1 MGAAMCSPNRDAMR
15 SANYHENRMFRRW
28 MMAALVFCCVSAPAI
43 AQQPTIRFV
52 RNPDPA
58 PDFKLE
64 GFDGK
69 TISLSDFHG
78 KVVLL
83 NFWATWCGPCRA
95 EVADLVELQ
104 KRYKDQLQV
113 IGLVVDDDDQDAIK
127 KFVAESGINYPIAIA
142 SDEIRTK
149 YGGIPALPTCFV
161 IDAEGRVVQKH
172 EGLRDPVL
180 YEVETR
186 WLLGLP
192 IGNIRVE
199 TFEDKGEI
207 FLKHADRASELPGV
221 DFSKL
226 TPEQKAVAL
235 HKFNAE
241 MCTCGCGY
249 TLAQCRVLDRNC
261 SVSKEATAKIV
272 AALAGGKGATADA
285 PASEKPS
292 GPEKPQN

>member
-1 MGAAMCSPNRDAMR
+1 MSRPFNPRRNSLYLIVPLLLWPLSFRA
-15 SANYHENRMFRRW
+15 SAQQ
-28 MMAALVFCCVSAPAI
+28 
-43 AQQPTIRFV
+43 QQPTIRFV
-52 RNPDPA
+52 RDPDPA
-58 PDFKLE
+58 PEFKIAGL
-64 GFDGK
+64 DGK
-69 TISLSDFHG
+69 PVSLADYHG

-113 IGLVVDDDDQDAIK
+113 IGLDVDDDDPEAVK
-127 KFVAESGINYPIAIA
+127 KFAAQNGINYPIAVA
-142 SDEIRTK
+142 SDEIRVQ
-149 YGGIPALPTCFV
+149 YGGIPALPTSF
-161 IDAEGRVVQKH
+161 ILDAQGRVVQKH

-180 YEVETR
+180 YEVEIR
-186 WLLGLP
+186 ALLGMP

-199 TFEDKGEI
+199 TFEDTGEV

-226 TPEQKAVAL
+226 TPEQKAAAL

-272 AALAGGKGATADA
+272 AAIARGPNAAGEMSPPEK
-285 PASEKPS
+285 ASA
-292 GPEKPQN
+292 PEKPQN